1 MIGWGT
7 VNKKEKHHFSI
18 IGTPLIPIT
27 SLSSTVPPMFHIT
40 LGIVLKLFE
49 MISSEVRKLDCNHIH
64 EVQKNVEKE
73 WEFNSNELKEKKDGR
88 YKLCDK
94 LLDFI
99 NFKERFMG
107 KLHNNILE
115 LDQVAKMCNGHV
127 KKQKI
132 EPCSA
137 FLCLVSQFDEKLE

>member
-7 VNKKEKHHFSI
+7 VNKKGKHHFSI

-27 SLSSTVPPMFHIT
+27 SLSSTVPPMLHIT

-49 MISSEVRKLDCNHIH
+49 MILSEVRKLDCNHIH
-64 EVQKNVEKE
+64 EVQKNVEK
-73 WEFNSNELKEKKDGR
+73 
-88 YKLCDK
+88 KLCDK

-99 NFKERFMG
+99 NFKERFMA
-107 KLHNNILE
+107 KLHNNISE
-115 LDQVAKMCNGHV
+115 LDQVAKMCSGHV
-127 KKQKI
+127 KKQKK

-137 FLCLVSQFDEKLE
+137 FLCLVSQFDDKLE